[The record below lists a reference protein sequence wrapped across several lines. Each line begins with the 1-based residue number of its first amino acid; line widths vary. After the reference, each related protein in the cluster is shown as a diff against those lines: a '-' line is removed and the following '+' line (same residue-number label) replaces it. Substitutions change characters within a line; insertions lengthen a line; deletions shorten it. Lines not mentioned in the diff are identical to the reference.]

1 MNLKKNVVW
10 LGIISFLN
18 DLSSEMIKPLL
29 PLFLTALGGN
39 GFIVGLVG
47 GLRESVSNFL
57 KVLGGY
63 WSDKFGKRKIFVVS
77 GYSIS
82 AFFKFLLSFSTHW
95 VHVLGFSSLERIGK
109 GIRTAPRDALIAESM
124 PKEKGKGFGIHR
136 ALDTSGA
143 ILGSILVILLY
154 WQLNLSF
161 NQIILI
167 ASLLAFISLF
177 PFYWVKEI
185 PSKKSFTNF
194 KLAFQKLSFDLRMF
208 ILISTIFSL
217 SNFTYMFFVLRA
229 QQFFSGKLSVLLPLF
244 LYSIFNILYASFSI
258 PAGILSDKIGR
269 GKVIRIG
276 YLLFSLVCLG
286 FVFANSFLPFLF
298 LFAFYGMVY
307 ALVNGNQR
315 AYVSDLSSP
324 DLKATSLGI
333 FHTLNGIAMLCSSL
347 VAGILWQANPSL
359 TFLYGSVLSLV
370 SFLLFWL
377 WDLCR

>member
-1 MNLKKNVVW
+1 
-10 LGIISFLN
+10 
-18 DLSSEMIKPLL
+18 
-29 PLFLTALGGN
+29 LGGN

-47 GLRESVSNFL
+47 GLRESISNFL

-63 WSDKFGKRKIFVVS
+63 WSDKFGKRKIFVFS

-95 VHVLGFSSLERIGK
+95 THVLSFSSLERIGK
-109 GIRTAPRDALIAESM
+109 GVRTAPRDALIAESM

-136 ALDTSGA
+136 ALDTGGA
-143 ILGSILVILLY
+143 ILGSILVILLF
-154 WQLNLSF
+154 WQLNLNF

-167 ASLLAFISLF
+167 ASLIAFISLF

-185 PSKKSFTNF
+185 PSKKSLKSF
-194 KLAFQKLSFDLRMF
+194 KLAFKKLSFDLRMF
-208 ILISTIFSL
+208 ILISTLFSL
-217 SNFTYMFFVLRA
+217 SNFTYMFFILRV
-229 QQFFSGKLSVLLPLF
+229 QQLFSGKLSILLPLF
-244 LYSIFNILYASFSI
+244 LYLIFNIFYASFSI
-258 PAGILSDKIGR
+258 PSGILSDRIGR
-269 GKVIRIG
+269 RKVIRTG

-286 FVFANSFLPFLF
+286 FVFANSFLFFLL
-298 LFAFYGMVY
+298 LFSFYGIVY

-324 DLKATSLGI
+324 NLKATSLGI

-347 VAGILWQANPSL
+347 IAGILWQMNPSL

-370 SFLLFWL
+370 SFLLFWF
-377 WDLCR
+377 WDFFR